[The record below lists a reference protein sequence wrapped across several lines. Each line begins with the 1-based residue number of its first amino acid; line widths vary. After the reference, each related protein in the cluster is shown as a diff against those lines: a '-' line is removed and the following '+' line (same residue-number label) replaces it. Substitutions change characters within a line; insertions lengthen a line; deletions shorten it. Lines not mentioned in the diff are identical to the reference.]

1 MRLRISFWRMST
13 SSNLA
18 LPYLA
23 GGQAQKHVTVNEALL
38 RLDALTQLVAEA
50 ALTSAEPADPVDGA
64 LYILPPGKTGD
75 AWGAMAN
82 HALAYWRDGV
92 WEEIAPRT
100 GWRAYAK
107 DIGAILVFTG
117 AAWLDA
123 AAASGAWR
131 VIAASGVSA
140 SHTGSTS
147 ETTLASIILPG
158 GALGP
163 NGALRISSQWSHTNS
178 ANNKTLRYRLG
189 GSVLMAPVLT
199 ATAASAH
206 QRTIQNRGAENA
218 QVTQGAGFGNS
229 FGGTT
234 NPAATSAIDTSTD
247 QTLTI
252 TGQLANSG
260 ESLTL
265 ESYLVESYFGA

>member
-1 MRLRISFWRMST
+1 MST
-13 SSNLA
+13 SSNLQ
-18 LPYLA
+18 LPFLA
-23 GGQAQKHVTVNEALL
+23 AGQAQKHVTVNETLL

-50 ALTSAEPADPVDGA
+50 ALTDAEPADPADGA

-75 AWGAMAN
+75 AWDAMAD

-107 DIGAILVFTG
+107 DLGAILVFTG
-117 AAWLDA
+117 AHWLDA

-140 SHTGSTS
+140 SHTGATS
-147 ETTLASIILPG
+147 ETTLASLTIPG

-163 NGALRISSQWSHTNS
+163 NGALRITSQWSHTNS

-189 GSVLMAPVLT
+189 GVTLMAPSVT
-199 ATAASAH
+199 TSAASAH
-206 QRTIQNRGAENA
+206 QRTVQNRGAENA
-218 QVTQGAGFGNS
+218 QVTHGGGFPNT
-229 FGGTT
+229 FGGTA
-234 NPAATSAIDTSTD
+234 NATLTATIDMSVS
-247 QTLTI
+247 QTLTLS
-252 TGQLANSG
+252 GQLANSG
-260 ESLTL
+260 ENVTL
-265 ESYLVESYFGA
+265 ESYIVEATWRS

>member
-1 MRLRISFWRMST
+1 MRARISFWRMST

-131 VIAASGVSA
+131 VIAASGISA

-163 NGALRISSQWSHTNS
+163 HGALRISSQWSHTNS

-199 ATAASAH
+199 ASASSVH
-206 QRTIQNRGAENA
+206 QRSIQNRGVTNA
-218 QVTQGAGFGNS
+218 QVTHGSGFPNS

-234 NPAATSAIDTSTD
+234 NAVVTTSVDTTVD

-252 TGQLANSG
+252 TGQLATGG
-260 ESLTL
+260 ESVVL
-265 ESYLVESYFGA
+265 ESYLIEVASRN